1 MHLASHF
8 QQVPHQGLPPG
19 VRSAGASVFWGLTQ
33 LLKAEPPRVLQ
44 VAADKNKKL
53 HVARVLGLFVGVLLA
68 FFAHYLT
75 GGHPRMTRVP
85 IRYPSP
91 PAARR
96 SPILKPHL
104 CFWSCMGRA
113 L

>member
-68 FFAHYLT
+68 FFAYYLK
-75 GGHPRMTRVP
+75 GEG
-85 IRYPSP
+85 SQP
-91 PAARR
+91 PHDKGTDQIAE
-96 SPILKPHL
+96 PPGDKEEPNP
-104 CFWSCMGRA
+104 
-113 L
+113 